1 MTDAE
6 RLLWRELRSRQLDGQ
21 KFRRQ
26 QPIGRYVVDFVCLEK
41 RLVIEVDGGH
51 HAQGEQSAHDTDRTL
66 WLRTEGFRI
75 LRFWDDEVLKNIDA
89 VKEAV
94 FEALCF

>member
-1 MTDAE
+1 MP
-6 RLLWRELRSRQLDGQ
+6 RENNRRTILIGPSGYGQ
-21 KFRRQ
+21 R
-26 QPIGRYVVDFVCLEK
+26 
-41 RLVIEVDGGH
+41 
-51 HAQGEQSAHDTDRTL
+51 
-66 WLRTEGFRI
+66 GFRI